1 LNTQTYSPI
10 TDRRLDDVI
19 AFRPEGEVRVYQLLA
34 AAQSL
39 AAHLPMNKY
48 VINLFADRFQYL
60 LGFCASVIAGQCT
73 LLPPNR
79 LAKTVEQLAHDYPDS
94 YVIGDPCSSYNE
106 IFSAVSF
113 NEPRGI
119 GYRDIP
125 RIPNDQLC
133 AVALTSGST
142 GEPVPNLKYWQTLR
156 NGAINNAGLL
166 LRGITGQM
174 NLLAT
179 VPAQHMWGFETS
191 ILMPL
196 FANATVSH
204 LTPFFPQD
212 IVDALESLPAPR
224 GLISSPLHLDV
235 LLKSGLAIEALERIY
250 CATAPLDRRLAQALE
265 NRFNTKVVE
274 IFGSSE
280 TGVLASRL
288 TANED
293 LWQLSDLFKIEV
305 QAEGL
310 VVKGQHLPGQ
320 VVLQDVIE
328 KTSENQF
335 RLVGRHQDMINIA
348 GKRGLLTDLNRR
360 LLAIP
365 GVVDG
370 VIFVPGNST
379 ERLAALVVAPGL
391 KPADVLKEL
400 RLEIETVFLP
410 RPIYMVSSIPRQE
423 TGKLAHKDM
432 MDLFLNIAHMKH
444 PDKQFS

>member
-1 LNTQTYSPI
+1 
-10 TDRRLDDVI
+10 LDDVI
-19 AFRPEGEVRVYQLLA
+19 AFRPEGEVLVSQLLA
-34 AAQSL
+34 AAKSL
-39 AAHLPMNKY
+39 SVKLPPHKY
-48 VINLFADRFQYL
+48 VVNLFADRFQYL

-79 LAKTVEQLAHDYPDS
+79 LARTLEQLAHDYPDS

-106 IFSAVSF
+106 VFSAVSMH
-113 NEPRGI
+113 EPRGT
-119 GYRDIP
+119 GHPDIP
-125 RIPNDQLC
+125 RIPANQLC

-142 GEPVPNLKYWQTLR
+142 GAPVPNSKYWQTLR
-156 NGAINNAGLL
+156 RGGINNAGLL
-166 LRGITGQM
+166 LNGITGQM

-196 FANATVSH
+196 FAKAAVSH

-212 IVDALESLPAPR
+212 IVAALESLPTPR
-224 GLISSPLHLDV
+224 GLISSPVHLSV
-235 LLKSGLAIEALERIY
+235 LLKSGLSIEALERIY
-250 CATAPLDRRLAQALE
+250 CATAPLDRSLAQALE
-265 NRFNTKVVE
+265 NRFKTKVIE

-280 TGVLASRL
+280 TGVLASRF

-293 LWQLSDLFKIEV
+293 LWRLSDLFRIEV
-305 QAEGL
+305 QAGGVL
-310 VVKGQHLPGQ
+310 VKGQHLPGP

-328 KTSENQF
+328 KTSECQF
-335 RLVGRHQDMINIA
+335 RLLGRHQDMINIA
-348 GKRGLLTDLNRR
+348 GKRGSLTDLNRR

-391 KPADVLKEL
+391 KPADVLNKL

-410 RPIYMVSSIPRQE
+410 RPVYMVPSIPRQA

-432 MDLFLNIAHMKH
+432 MDLYLNIARKKH